1 MTDPA
6 PPATATATRLAL
18 EAGPILLFLGLLAWN
33 VRAVLSPLVVLPLL
47 VFVLWPLRGHPLGLR
62 LITAAVL
69 LFAIWFT
76 ATLSGVLTPFVIAF
90 ALAYLLAPAVDALV
104 RRRVPR
110 GLAIA
115 AVLVPFLAGLVLLV
129 LVLVPQLERQLLEF
143 ASRIPELARRVFTW
157 GLQLR
162 ERFVAGGGGGL
173 LTDEQLQRL
182 QALQPA
188 DLVAL
193 FQGKWEAIGTTLWR
207 GALGVGRGIGSGLEL
222 LLSVVGWV
230 IVAPVVTFYLLRS
243 WPELLAGL
251 ESLLPPAHRP
261 GVIAFLREYDRALGR
276 FVRGQLTEAALV
288 GVLTGG
294 ALALLDFPGAVLVG
308 VVAGTF
314 NLIPVIGLPISII
327 PGVLFALVAPEVGPA
342 LLKLAAV
349 FAVVQFIDGSITG
362 PRIVGGSVGLNPV
375 WVMLA
380 VLVFG
385 SLMGFV
391 GMLLAVPLA
400 VLVKMLALRALGRAG
415 AAPITAAAPTAAAPE
430 AS

>member
-1 MTDPA
+1 MTESA
-6 PPATATATRLAL
+6 PPGTPTATRLAL
-18 EAGPILLFLGLLAWN
+18 EAGPILLLLGLLVWD
-33 VRAVLSPLVVLPLL
+33 VRAVLTPLVVLPLL
-47 VFVLWPLRGHPLGLR
+47 VFVLWPLRTHPLGLR
-62 LITAAVL
+62 VLVAAL
-69 LFAIWFT
+69 ALFGAWFV
-76 ATLSGVLTPFVIAF
+76 ATLSGVLTPFAIAF
-90 ALAYLLAPAVDALV
+90 VLAYLLAPAVDALE

-110 GLAIA
+110 GLAIG

-129 LVLVPQLERQLLEF
+129 LVLVPQLERQVLDF

-162 ERFVAGGGGGL
+162 ERLAAGGGGGL

-193 FQGKWEAIGTTLWR
+193 FQGKWEAIGRYVWQ
-207 GALGVGRGIGSGLEL
+207 GALGVGRGIGSGLGL
-222 LLSVVGWV
+222 LLSIVGWV
-230 IVAPVVTFYLLRS
+230 VVAPVVTFYLLRS
-243 WPELLAGL
+243 WRGLLAGL
-251 ESLLPPAHRP
+251 EALLPPARRG
-261 GVIAFLREYDRALGR
+261 GVMAFLREYDLALGR

-308 VVAGTF
+308 VVAGIF
-314 NLIPVIGLPISII
+314 NLIPVIGLPISVI

-342 LLKLAAV
+342 LLKLGAV
-349 FAVVQFIDGSITG
+349 FAVVQFVDGSITG

-400 VLVKMLALRALGRAG
+400 VLVKMLVLRALGREG
-415 AAPITAAAPTAAAPE
+415 TSPLTAAAAPAAAPE
-430 AS
+430 VS